1 MVMRENYKKIIDHY
15 GTDTQKVK
23 AIEELSEL
31 QKEIA
36 KDLIGQGNIEN
47 VAEEIADAKVMIE
60 QLQMI
65 YEIENDDVEK
75 ITREKILRT
84 CHRIDLESEERQWKN
99 LEKKD

>member
-1 MVMRENYKKIIDHY
+1 MVMREDYEKIIDHY
-15 GTDTQKVK
+15 GPEAQKVK

-75 ITREKILRT
+75 IVREKILRT
-84 CHRIDLESEERQWKN
+84 CHRIDLESEER
-99 LEKKD
+99 

>member
-1 MVMRENYKKIIDHY
+1 MITKKNYKKIIDHY

-47 VAEEIADAKVMIE
+47 AAEEIADVQIMLR

-75 ITREKILRT
+75 IMREKILRT
-84 CHRIDLESEERQWKN
+84 CHRIDLESEER
-99 LEKKD
+99 

>member
-1 MVMRENYKKIIDHY
+1 MITKENYRKIIDHY
-15 GTDTQKVK
+15 GPEAQKVK

-36 KDLIGQGNIEN
+36 KDLIGQGSIEN
-47 VAEEIADAKVMIE
+47 IAEEIADVQIMLR

-75 ITREKILRT
+75 IMREKILRT
-84 CHRIDLESEERQWKN
+84 CHRIDLESEER
-99 LEKKD
+99 

>member
-1 MVMRENYKKIIDHY
+1 VITKENYGKIIDHY
-15 GTDTQKVK
+15 GADAQKVK

-36 KDLIGQGNIEN
+36 KDLIGQGSIEN

-75 ITREKILRT
+75 IMREKILRT
-84 CHRIDLESEERQWKN
+84 CHRIDLESEER
-99 LEKKD
+99 